1 MESEFKTNH
10 VYTCICQKKKTT
22 KKKNCQRSTIN
33 VSLFV
38 RITNAVFPQKEH
50 IIVYIYTY
58 MYM

>member
-1 MESEFKTNH
+1 M
-10 VYTCICQKKKTT
+10 YMPKKKPQ
-22 KKKNCQRSTIN
+22 KKNCQRSTIN

-38 RITNAVFPQKEH
+38 WITNAFFPQKEH